1 MHICIYFSCKT
12 NYVSTVCQLLFIAY
26 LKQRKQATNWCLL
39 SFCNVISIFQMN
51 LRIGGATIQL
61 VATNS
66 ITMSKWTKF
75 FFFNNLI
82 SLVSHRQFNQVRGW
96 CNAVKMVVKYL
107 TFLVLSHFVTLSPC
121 SFQNPDLGYDNF
133 LFVLFLSRYCALF
146 MWKRPCGRRHD
157 FSVVRGFDG
166 DVNYKGLQ
174 RSVCIYRKQT
184 RYFGQGVFWV
194 VNCTHQLCRCL
205 LSVLKPLA

>member
-1 MHICIYFSCKT
+1 MWIQCAGYYSLHIWNKESKPQIGVYCLFAMWFQYFKW
-12 NYVSTVCQLLFIAY
+12 I
-26 LKQRKQATNWCLL
+26 
-39 SFCNVISIFQMN
+39 
-51 LRIGGATIQL
+51 LRIGGATINWLPLTALLCQNGL
-61 VATNS
+61 N
-66 ITMSKWTKF
+66 

-157 FSVVRGFDG
+157 FSVVRGSDG

-184 RYFGQGVFWV
+184 RYFGQGVLWA

-205 LSVLKPLA
+205 LFVLEPLA